1 MELHQVRYTLFE
13 LYFCCLVRVILLNAF
28 DYMMRNQTSDRTVT
42 TVSYITS
49 SSFSNSYSSPS
60 LIKYTVMYACFHG
73 HAGLVTA
80 FLNEGADADFKN
92 MAGRT
97 ALQLAQKAGFED
109 ASKAILDGPTI
120 MVNSSYSIHPFKS
133 LIMYLLIVEL
143 SLKISWAL
151 LYVAY

>member
-1 MELHQVRYTLFE
+1 
-13 LYFCCLVRVILLNAF
+13 
-28 DYMMRNQTSDRTVT
+28 
-42 TVSYITS
+42 
-49 SSFSNSYSSPS
+49 
-60 LIKYTVMYACFHG
+60 MYACFHG

-120 MVNSSYSIHPFKS
+120 MVSSSKYSR
-133 LIMYLLIVEL
+133 
-143 SLKISWAL
+143 
-151 LYVAY
+151 

>member
-1 MELHQVRYTLFE
+1 
-13 LYFCCLVRVILLNAF
+13 
-28 DYMMRNQTSDRTVT
+28 MMRRNQTSDQTVT
-42 TVSYITS
+42 TVSYPYFFTY
-49 SSFSNSYSSPS
+49 SYSSPS
-60 LIKYTVMYACFHG
+60 LLTITVMYACFHG

-120 MVNSSYSIHPFKS
+120 MVNTPNSST
-133 LIMYLLIVEL
+133 
-143 SLKISWAL
+143 
-151 LYVAY
+151 

>member
-1 MELHQVRYTLFE
+1 
-13 LYFCCLVRVILLNAF
+13 
-28 DYMMRNQTSDRTVT
+28 
-42 TVSYITS
+42 
-49 SSFSNSYSSPS
+49 
-60 LIKYTVMYACFHG
+60 MYACFHG

-120 MVNSSYSIHPFKS
+120 MVNTPNSST
-133 LIMYLLIVEL
+133 
-143 SLKISWAL
+143 
-151 LYVAY
+151 